1 MQIDIFSI
9 FVFMALFL
17 YFYYLHLLFL
27 YFLKWVNIRFHPIAT
42 FSCQDRNLNML
53 STNPKIPPESHQ
65 TSFSLIL
72 KRKKKQLLQLKG
84 KKYEVTMDQGSNNTW
99 PIYSIFRII
108 IILL

>member
-1 MQIDIFSI
+1 
-9 FVFMALFL
+9 MALFL

-72 KRKKKQLLQLKG
+72 KRKKTTAPVKG
-84 KKYEVTMDQGSNNTW
+84 KKVRSNNG
-99 PIYSIFRII
+99 PGF
-108 IILL
+108 